1 MFRYIG
7 LLVVV
12 FMTGAPQADVLQ
24 WQSSHA
30 ISSPSDVA
38 VSPDGTQLYAA
49 SLLGNSIEVMARD
62 AVTGNVSVIETKSNE
77 SGLIYPRR
85 VLVSSDGQ
93 FIYVITHG
101 SLHTSAPEPDSL
113 LVFKRGSDGKLSF
126 VEAHQNGSGV
136 ITAMSLP
143 SDMVLSRNGDQLYV
157 RAAGSNSLLVFNRDI
172 TTGALSL
179 FQTLTDGVEGAYG
192 LGGEGQLAVSADG
205 HVYTTSVSGNS
216 VSMFARNV
224 GLFTNQFVWVGTYSN
239 ATTGVSGLN
248 GALGAAISP
257 DDKHLY
263 VTGGGDDAITVF
275 TRDAVTGELTFKS
288 AYNQGDVNLTG
299 NKARSF
305 DGLIGSTSVQVSPD
319 GQRVYVTGLEQGN
332 PDSVSTLAVM
342 RRDPTDGSLSF
353 MEAHRSTSA
362 AGLGGVAR
370 TSLSP
375 DGSFLYSAGM
385 VDGSVGVFNHLAA
398 DLSLVVLEDADPV
411 NLGEVFNYTL
421 TVTNNSEGMAR
432 GVAVSNVLPSQAS
445 FVAVD
450 SPDCAHVS
458 GVVKCELDDLAG
470 GEHMQIN
477 VQVTAPVSEAQLSNS
492 AAVFS
497 EYNDVNPAD
506 NLDQEVTTVA
516 NLTPNVAPVTVDD
529 VAYILPGTYILLDI
543 VANDQD
549 GDGDA
554 LTIVDKSVIKQ
565 TDASSGGKLLI
576 YDDTRTGYW
585 PQAPKDGKNF
595 TGTETFSYRVSDGKG
610 GVAEGL
616 VTIVVNTAPIA
627 VDDEASSLPGKSLML
642 DVLGNDHD
650 EDDDALTIVS
660 VIKQSDATQ
669 GTLTINDG
677 TQVTYMP
684 PGKQNG
690 HEYTGTDT
698 FIYRVQDSNG
708 AEDEGLVTITVN
720 TPPVADDDTAKVTQ
734 GLPVTILV
742 LINDNDPDGNDI
754 QIASIDT
761 STLNG
766 GSVQINDDGTITYAS
781 GANYIGTEV
790 FNYTIQDT
798 HGATTQAYVTVQVQA
813 ADVPIVGDS
822 EPVIL
827 VENGGGGAIDVAFM
841 LLLLAF
847 ASLPVGCAVRTNS

>member
-1 MFRYIG
+1 
-7 LLVVV
+7 LL
-12 FMTGAPQADVLQ
+12 
-24 WQSSHA
+24 
-30 ISSPSDVA
+30 
-38 VSPDGTQLYAA
+38 
-49 SLLGNSIEVMARD
+49 E
-62 AVTGNVSVIETKSNE
+62 
-77 SGLIYPRR
+77 
-85 VLVSSDGQ
+85 
-93 FIYVITHG
+93 
-101 SLHTSAPEPDSL
+101 
-113 LVFKRGSDGKLSF
+113 
-126 VEAHQNGSGV
+126 
-136 ITAMSLP
+136 
-143 SDMVLSRNGDQLYV
+143 
-157 RAAGSNSLLVFNRDI
+157 
-172 TTGALSL
+172 
-179 FQTLTDGVEGAYG
+179 
-192 LGGEGQLAVSADG
+192 
-205 HVYTTSVSGNS
+205 
-216 VSMFARNV
+216 
-224 GLFTNQFVWVGTYSN
+224 
-239 ATTGVSGLN
+239 
-248 GALGAAISP
+248 
-257 DDKHLY
+257 
-263 VTGGGDDAITVF
+263 
-275 TRDAVTGELTFKS
+275 
-288 AYNQGDVNLTG
+288 
-299 NKARSF
+299 
-305 DGLIGSTSVQVSPD
+305 
-319 GQRVYVTGLEQGN
+319 
-332 PDSVSTLAVM
+332 
-342 RRDPTDGSLSF
+342 
-353 MEAHRSTSA
+353 
-362 AGLGGVAR
+362 
-370 TSLSP
+370 
-375 DGSFLYSAGM
+375 
-385 VDGSVGVFNHLAA
+385 
-398 DLSLVVLEDADPV
+398 
-411 NLGEVFNYTL
+411 
-421 TVTNNSEGMAR
+421 
-432 GVAVSNVLPSQAS
+432 
-445 FVAVD
+445 
-450 SPDCAHVS
+450 
-458 GVVKCELDDLAG
+458 
-470 GEHMQIN
+470 
-477 VQVTAPVSEAQLSNS
+477 
-492 AAVFS
+492 
-497 EYNDVNPAD
+497 
-506 NLDQEVTTVA
+506 
-516 NLTPNVAPVTVDD
+516 
-529 VAYILPGTYILLDI
+529 I

-565 TDASSGGKLLI
+565 TDASRGGKLLI
-576 YDDTRTGYW
+576 YDDTRAGYW
-585 PQAPKDGKNF
+585 PQEPKNGKNI

-627 VDDEASSLPGKSLML
+627 VDDDASSLPGKSLML

-847 ASLPVGCAVRTNS
+847 ASLQVGCAVRTNS